1 MGKIDVHAHY
11 LPPAYRELL
20 ARHGLTTLDG
30 GFPIP
35 DWSVEGHLAA
45 MGELGVDYSVMSIS
59 SPHVHMGDDAEAAE
73 VAAACNDFGSKAA
86 SGHPESLAFLGCLP
100 VPDVEA
106 AAAEAARCAAL
117 PGCKGFCLPTNAR
130 GVYLGDARLDP
141 LMEKLDELGAV
152 VLIHPTAPAAIPE
165 GVCESVPYPMM
176 EFFYD
181 TCRAVVNLVVAGV
194 PERYPRVKWVVPH
207 AGAYL
212 PIICDRIAP
221 MSEMLA
227 PGRGLDVEASLKRL
241 YFDLAGTVVPKQL
254 ANILD
259 LADPTHLLYASDFPF
274 TPLQLAVGLGKKLDA
289 ALPADLRAGV
299 ARDNASALF
308 GLGEAGGRLDGVGE
322 R

>member
-20 ARHGLTTLDG
+20 ARHGLKTLDG

-35 DWSVEGHLAA
+35 DWSVDAHLAA
-45 MGELGVDYSVMSIS
+45 MGELDVDFSVMSVS
-59 SPHVHMGDDAEAAE
+59 SPHVHMGDDAEAAD
-73 VAAACNDFGSKAA
+73 VAAACNDFGSQV
-86 SGHPESLAFLGCLP
+86 SREHPQRLAFLGCLP
-100 VPDVEA
+100 VPDVDAAVLEA
-106 AAAEAARCAAL
+106 GRCAAL
-117 PGCKGFCLPTNAR
+117 AGCKGFCLPTNAR
-130 GVYLGDARLDP
+130 GTYLGDARLDP
-141 LMEKLDELGAV
+141 LMEKLDELGAA
-152 VLIHPTAPAAIPE
+152 VLIHPTAPAAIPS

-176 EFFYD
+176 EFFFD
-181 TCRAVVNLVVAGV
+181 TCRAVVNLVIAGV
-194 PERYPRVKWVVPH
+194 PDRYPNIKWVVPH

-254 ANILD
+254 SNVLA

-274 TPLQLAVGLGKKLDA
+274 TPLELAVGLGKKLGS
-289 ALPADLRAGV
+289 ALPADLRAPV
-299 ARDNASALF
+299 ARDNAVAL
-308 GLGEAGGRLDGVGE
+308 LGLDGAGE

>member
-20 ARHGLTTLDG
+20 SRHGLTTLDG

-73 VAAACNDFGSKAA
+73 VAAACNDFGSRAA
-86 SGHPESLAFLGCLP
+86 AGRPHSLGFLGCLP
-100 VPDVEA
+100 VPDTCA
-106 AAAEAARCAAL
+106 AVDEAARCSAL
-117 PGCKGFCLPTNAR
+117 TGCKGFCLPTNAC
-130 GVYLGDARLDP
+130 GVYLGDPRLDP
-141 LMEKLDELGAV
+141 LMEKLDELAAV
-152 VLIHPTAPAAIPE
+152 VLIHPTAPAAIPSN
-165 GVCESVPYPMM
+165 VCGSVPYPMM
-176 EFFYD
+176 EFFFD
-181 TCRAVVNLVVAGV
+181 TCRSVVNLVIAGV
-194 PERYPRVKWVVPH
+194 PERYPRIKWVVPH

-221 MSEMLA
+221 MAEMLA
-227 PGRGLDVEASLKRL
+227 PGRDLDVEASLKRL

-254 ANILD
+254 ANILG
-259 LADPTHLLYASDFPF
+259 LAEPTHLLYASDFPF
-274 TPLQLAVGLGKKLDA
+274 TPLALAKDLGKKLET
-289 ALPADLRAGV
+289 ALPDNLRGAV
-299 ARDNASALF
+299 SRDNACALL
-308 GLGEAGGRLDGVGE
+308 GLAGVGE